1 MNRTCAIVLACL
13 PATFVLGAC
22 ATPSTTFPSLA
33 IRDSERV
40 SGTME
45 APVTPVAP
53 PAPLA
58 PATLAQ
64 LDALLDTVRTSH
76 AAFTATTPAAQRTV
90 SNAAGSALGSD
101 AWSAAQV
108 AVAGLQSSRSAAMV
122 ALADLDRL
130 YVDAAVAGAALE
142 RVTAA
147 KAEADHLVAEE
158 DAVIARLL
166 GALAG

>member
-1 MNRTCAIVLACL
+1 MNRYRAIVLACL
-13 PATFVLGAC
+13 PTTLLLAGC
-22 ATPSTTFPSLA
+22 ATPSTEFPSLA

-40 SGTME
+40 SGTMDVPGT
-45 APVTPVAP
+45 PVTA

-64 LDALLDTVRTSH
+64 LDALLATVRTSH
-76 AAFTATTPAAQRTV
+76 VAFTAATPATERAV

-108 AVAGLQSSRSAAMV
+108 AVAGLQSSRSAAIIS
-122 ALADLDRL
+122 LAELDRL
-130 YVDAAVAGAALE
+130 YVDASTAGDAIE

-147 KAEADHLVAEE
+147 KAEADRLVAEE